1 MFNKIQIEFNNQ
13 AGFSSKTVDGIR
25 HKKTLPFLSVVQAV
39 EGSYDIS
46 LNGKDTRNTGEGG
59 FFIAPSN
66 VMQTITHNTNKS
78 TGVMTARW
86 VFLNVKVNGFYYI
99 DSLLDFPVILPESK
113 RAELNAAFDE
123 IFRENVSVCDRYI
136 VYYKIIKILISV
148 SNPKNNGENSEC
160 FKALEYIKENYQRPI
175 TVSEL
180 SANANMSEASFYRLF
195 KKQVGNSPIKYLN
208 NYRLSLAADMLVN
221 TELSVQAISEDV
233 GIPDPVYFNK
243 LFKRNYQMPPSKYRK
258 VYSGR

>member
-1 MFNKIQIEFNNQ
+1 MIYLNNSKI
-13 AGFSSKTVDGIR
+13 GY
-25 HKKTLPFLSVVQAV
+25 TLPAYLLFLMN
-39 EGSYDIS
+39 I
-46 LNGKDTRNTGEGG
+46 LG
-59 FFIAPSN
+59 FGLLCMANNFKKEILFIGLGLLGLLILTYTVLVLLRMGDKFLFLIASML
-66 VMQTITHNTNKS
+66 VTIGAIMLCRININLGAKQII
-78 TGVMTARW
+78 W
-86 VFLNVKVNGFYYI
+86 VSIGAI
-99 DSLLDFPVILPESK
+99 
-113 RAELNAAFDE
+113 AF
-123 IFRENVSVCDRYI
+123 FGAYI

>member
-1 MFNKIQIEFNNQ
+1 MFDKIQIEFDNQ

-25 HKKTLPFLSVVQAV
+25 HEKTLPFLSVVQAI

-46 LNGKDTRNTGEGG
+46 LNGKNAQNTGEGG

-99 DSLLDFPVILPESK
+99 DNLLDFPAILPENK
-113 RAELNAAFDE
+113 KVELSAAFDE
-123 IFRENVSVCDRYI
+123 VFRENVTVCDRYI
-136 VYYKIIKILISV
+136 AYYKIIKILISV
-148 SNPKNNGENSEC
+148 SNPKSNGENSEL
-160 FKALEYIKENYQRPI
+160 FKTLEYIKKNHQRPI

-221 TELSVQAISEDV
+221 TKLSIQAISEAV
-233 GIPDPVYFNK
+233 GIADSVYFNK
-243 LFKRNYQMPPSKYRK
+243 LFKRNYQMPPSEYRK
-258 VYSGR
+258 VYSGK